1 MNEKRIMDKNVE
13 EMMKV
18 IAETL
23 IESRGEYADRILG
36 NLTQNAQANESKDD
50 AFVAMEVH
58 PDAKKRNRRW
68 SIKVLIKRAGIMVA
82 ILVLTMGLFL
92 SVSEAARR
100 YLYNAIFE
108 EEKDHYVVVFGP
120 DDKEA
125 PVYKEFVATYIPEGF
140 ENVYHESS
148 YIKERGGARLYE
160 EYTSSDGALNIEIV
174 PRESIQITI
183 DSEDKTKK
191 RVEFDGIEGYYF
203 YSDTY
208 AILLWSDGRYEFKL
222 SGTLSLDDYIAV
234 SKGLK
239 GLE

>member
-125 PVYKEFVATYIPEGF
+125 PVYKEFVVTYVPEGF
-140 ENVYHESS
+140 ERVYHESS
-148 YIKERGGARLYE
+148 YIENKGGAGFYE
-160 EYTSSDGALNIEIV
+160 EYAFGDKFLNIEIM
-174 PRESIQITI
+174 PRQYYQIVI
-183 DSEDKTKK
+183 DNENMAK
-191 RVEFDGIEGYYF
+191 RKVEFDGIEGYYF
-203 YSDTY
+203 YDDSYTL
-208 AILLWSDGRYEFKL
+208 LLWSDGRYEFKL
-222 SGTLSLDDYIAV
+222 SGSLDVDEYIDV
-234 SKGLK
+234 SRGLK
-239 GLE
+239 GIE

>member
-1 MNEKRIMDKNVE
+1 MNDKEIDKKVE
-13 EMMKV
+13 EMMRA
-18 IAETL
+18 IAEAL
-23 IESRGEYADRILG
+23 IESRSKYVDMLLEDSIQSTKCNVKKG
-36 NLTQNAQANESKDD
+36 NMSGSR
-50 AFVAMEVH
+50 EVH
-58 PDAKKRNRRW
+58 YTGGRKNHRK
-68 SIKVLIKRAGIMVA
+68 SLKVLIKRAGVMVA
-82 ILVLTMGLFL
+82 VLVLTMGLFL
-92 SVSEAARR
+92 SVSEAARQ

-222 SGTLSLDDYIAV
+222 SGNLSLDDYIAV
-234 SKGLK
+234 SKGIK